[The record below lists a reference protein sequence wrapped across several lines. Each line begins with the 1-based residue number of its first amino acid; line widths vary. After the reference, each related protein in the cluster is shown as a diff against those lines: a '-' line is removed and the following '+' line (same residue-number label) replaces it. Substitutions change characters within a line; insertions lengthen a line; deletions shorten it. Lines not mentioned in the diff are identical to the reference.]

1 MYVLADLVLVRA
13 TELHKCHVL
22 ILPVDQCQDIGLKL
36 KVIKSGVAN
45 GSLKEMLRVT
55 QFPLLLHLLL
65 LDIAGIFEAVLSIML

>member
-45 GSLKEMLRVT
+45 GSLKEMLSHPVSLVAS
-55 QFPLLLHLLL
+55 FA
-65 LDIAGIFEAVLSIML
+65 IAGYCWDF